1 MGRAILA
8 VVAGCVLS
16 VLVVA
21 GLEALGHQIY
31 PPPAGVDL
39 RDPAAMRTVIARMP
53 AGAFVILVSGWILGA
68 GLGAWLATRLS
79 GTGKAWPGGVVGG
92 VTLAATVIN
101 LFTIPHP
108 VWVVVAALIGIPLA
122 AWVGIR
128 FGQTTQATMTP
139 ARAA

>member
-8 VVAGCVLS
+8 IVAGCVLS

-21 GLEALGHQIY
+21 GLDALGHQVY

-39 RDPAAMRTVIARMP
+39 RDPAAIRTVTAQMP
-53 AGAFVILVSGWILGA
+53 AGAFVIVVSGWILGA

-79 GTGKAWPGGVVGG
+79 GTGKAWPGGAVGG
-92 VTLAATVIN
+92 VTLAATGIN
-101 LFTIPHP
+101 LFTIAHP
-108 VWVVVAALIGIPLA
+108 VWVVIAALIGIPLA
-122 AWVGIR
+122 TWVGIR
-128 FGQTTQATMTP
+128 LGQTTPPAMTP

>member
-8 VVAGCVLS
+8 VVAGCVVA

-31 PPPAGVDL
+31 PPPAGIDAN
-39 RDPAAMRTVIARMP
+39 DPAAMRTIVARMP
-53 AGAFVILVSGWILGA
+53 VGAFVILVFGWILGA

-79 GTGKAWPGGVVGG
+79 GTGKAWPGGIVGG
-92 VTLAATVIN
+92 ATLGATGLN
-101 LFTIPHP
+101 LFNITHP
-108 VWVVVAALIGIPLA
+108 TWVVIAALIGIPLA
-122 AWVGIR
+122 TWVGIR
-128 FGQTTQATMTP
+128 LVQTTPPPVGT